1 MINKIKITEIQLQ
14 RIVNIVT
21 EAKKKKKKKSNTLCA
36 RGKSAAKAKYD
47 VYPSAYANGYAV
59 QVCKGTKP
67 GLDGKKRC
75 SGKYC
80 SGKKNEEFT
89 PNLTINEDLGVW
101 FGDKKKKKGSKQP
114 QGPWV
119 NICKEKSGGG
129 HPECGRDDADKK
141 GYPVCRGKNV
151 AANMS
156 QSEKDS
162 ACRRKR
168 EKEKKD
174 PQTGKG
180 QKPTRIKVKNYKK
193 STKESRMDYI
203 PDSETPLDMSL
214 MENIIKN
221 LEKLNYYGE
230 VIQEAEYKGRKVT
243 LNKPMA
249 GDVKKS
255 KVYVKNDKGNVV
267 KVNFGHGGTS
277 AKKKGEK
284 TMRIK
289 KNNPERRK
297 AFRARHNCDN
307 PGPKWKARYWSCK
320 AW

>member
-1 MINKIKITEIQLQ
+1 MINKIIITETQLQ
-14 RIVNIVT
+14 RIVNRVT
-21 EAKKKKKKKSNTLCA
+21 EAKKKKSNTLCA

-67 GLDGKKRC
+67 GLDGKKKC

-89 PNLTINEDLGVW
+89 PNPTISEDLGVW

-119 NICKEKSGGG
+119 NICKDKSGGG

-180 QKPTRIKVKNYKK
+180 QKPTRIKVKNFKK
-193 STKESRMDYI
+193 KVKESI
-203 PDSETPLDMSL
+203 L
-214 MENIIKN
+214 
-221 LEKLNYYGE
+221 
-230 VIQEAEYKGRKVT
+230 QEAEYKGRKVT